1 MNKLSIFLFLTFVFI
16 PSIIFAQDSSKQVN
30 TGVLSAILQLE
41 NYIQTADQNLQRY
54 QKSIDRCDKNILSS
68 TEILDAARKAGDAES
83 EKNVADAIRK
93 SQKTKQKYV
102 DLTAKTKDKQS
113 QSRETIENLKR
124 KAQKAGLSA
133 SGAVLHYTGTVTL
146 TKANGQ
152 KVELSELNGTLLENG
167 DIITTGDKSSVELQC
182 LDGRGHMVIGEKSK
196 MTYSA
201 EDSIDVVN
209 MLDGKA
215 KFSVEKAEAFY
226 NHLVKNYNELKKY
239 VTSPDSM
246 YELQLNKLKA
256 RIQKKFDSRMRGA
269 GTCSIRGTEYT
280 IEFSGDT
287 SRVTVLEGCI
297 ELKSLIDGKSV
308 MINSNQMGAVTDDG
322 KLLDVQPIDPKTV
335 KEWWKDEE

>member
-1 MNKLSIFLFLTFVFI
+1 MKKKILFLSLFI
-16 PSIIFAQDSSKQVN
+16 LISTVIFPQSQSETIN

-41 NYIQTADQNLQRY
+41 NYLQTADENLQRY
-54 QKSIDRCDKNILSS
+54 QKSIDRCDKNIQSS

-102 DLTAKTKDKQS
+102 NLTSKTKDKQN

-124 KAQKAGLSA
+124 KAQKAGLST
-133 SGAVLHYTGTVTL
+133 SGAVLNYTGTVTL

-152 KVELSELNGTLLENG
+152 KVKISELNGTLLENG

-182 LDGRGHMVIGEKSK
+182 LDGRGHMVLGEKSK

-215 KFSVEKAEAFY
+215 KFNVEKAEAFY
-226 NHLVKNYNELKKY
+226 NHLVKGYNELKKY

-246 YELQLNKLKA
+246 YEVQMKKFKA
-256 RIQKKFDSRMRGA
+256 RIQKKLESRVRGG

-280 IEFSGDT
+280 IEFSSDT

-297 ELKSLIDGKSV
+297 ELKSLKNGKSV
-308 MINSNQMGAVTDDG
+308 MINSNQVGSVTDDG
-322 KLLDVQPIDPKTV
+322 KLLDVQTNDPKTV
-335 KEWWKDEE
+335 KAWWTDEE